1 MIFGIIQGST
11 SYTWLMT
18 PSPEP
23 VVFQSDIES
32 KKKGGIHRPI
42 FSPVFSQQSIGEM
55 KVTKVHLMV
64 NPYSGK
70 KKGERVANQA
80 KILLEESGIQ
90 VEEYRS
96 SYPGHLIELAA
107 NISAADDDVFAVVGG
122 DGSMSEVLTG
132 RMRDAENR
140 SPPIVAFIPAGTGNS
155 HAYDL
160 KIKGVED
167 AVSRIISGKIQ
178 QLDISRVVLTEGLP
192 GNEKEQMTWY
202 SHNLVTWGL
211 GIDSNLIAE
220 KMRFLG
226 PIRYDV
232 GIVISIMLNRRRH
245 AKLILDGHE
254 MDSDFTLF
262 LIQNTQTGGSGL
274 PLAPGASIDDGFM
287 DIGILNRM
295 RRGAILKAFG
305 LLKKEGRHVFHPEV
319 VYHRFKSLR
328 IETPTPSAINIDGEN
343 IGTTPMDMTVLP
355 SAVKLLV

>member
-1 MIFGIIQGST
+1 MA
-11 SYTWLMT
+11 
-18 PSPEP
+18 PSPAP
-23 VVFQSDIES
+23 VEFQSDIES
-32 KKKGGIHRPI
+32 KKKGGFHRPV
-42 FSPVFSQQSIGEM
+42 FSPVFSKEPIGTV
-55 KVTKVHLMV
+55 KPSVVHLMV

-70 KKGERVANQA
+70 KRGEKVADQA
-80 KILLEESGIQ
+80 KNLLEKSGIN
-90 VEEYRS
+90 VHIHRS
-96 SYPGHLIELAA
+96 LYPGHLIELAA
-107 NISAADDDVFAVVGG
+107 NISGNNDDIFAVVGG
-122 DGSMSEVLTG
+122 DGSMSEVITG
-132 RMRDAENR
+132 RMRNSEHKP
-140 SPPIVAFIPAGTGNS
+140 PPIVAFIPAGTGNS
-155 HAYDL
+155 HAFDL

-167 AVSRIISGKIQ
+167 AVSRIISGRLRE
-178 QLDISRVVLTEGLP
+178 LDISRVVLTEGLP
-192 GNEKEQMTWY
+192 GKEKGQMTWY

-220 KMRFLG
+220 RMRFLG

-232 GIVISIMLNRRRH
+232 GIVISILKNTRRH

-254 MDSDFTLF
+254 MDADFTLF

-274 PLAPGASIDDGFM
+274 PLAPGASIDDGIM

-328 IETPTPSAINIDGEN
+328 IETPIPSAINIDGEN

-355 SAVKLLV
+355 GGLRLLV

>member
-1 MIFGIIQGST
+1 
-11 SYTWLMT
+11 MT

-23 VVFQSDIES
+23 VEFQSDIES
-32 KKKGGIHRPI
+32 KKKGGLHRPI
-42 FSPVFSQQSIGEM
+42 FSPVFTRDSVDVI
-55 KVTKVHLMV
+55 KPTRVHLMV

-70 KKGERVANQA
+70 KKGEKVAMEA
-80 KILLEESGIQ
+80 KHLLEESGII
-90 VEEYRS
+90 VEVHRS
-96 SYPGHLIELAA
+96 LHPGHLIDLAA
-107 NISAADDDVFAVVGG
+107 NISPKDGDVFAVVGG
-122 DGSMSEVLTG
+122 DGSMSEVITG
-132 RMRDAENR
+132 RMRNAEDQI
-140 SPPIVAFIPAGTGNS
+140 PPTVAFIPAGTGNS

-160 KIKGVED
+160 KIDGVQD
-167 AVSRIISGKIQ
+167 AVSRIISGRIQ
-178 QLDISRVVLTEGLP
+178 ELDISRVVLTEGLP
-192 GNEKEQMTWY
+192 GNEKEEMTWY

-232 GIVISIMLNRRRH
+232 GIVISIMINRRRH

-274 PLAPGASIDDGFM
+274 PLAPGASIDDGLM

-328 IETPTPSAINIDGEN
+328 IETPIPTAINIDGEN

-355 SAVKLLV
+355 SAIRLLV

>member
-1 MIFGIIQGST
+1 MPT
-11 SYTWLMT
+11 
-18 PSPEP
+18 SPEP
-23 VVFQSDIES
+23 VEFHFDFES
-32 KKKGGIHRPI
+32 KKRGGVYRPI
-42 FSPVFSQQSIGEM
+42 FSPIFSRESISTT
-55 KVTKVHLMV
+55 KPSKVHLMV

-70 KKGERVANQA
+70 KKGEKVALEA
-80 KILLEESGIQ
+80 KKLLEESGIS
-90 VEEYRS
+90 VETYQS
-96 SYPGHLIELAA
+96 SYPGHLIELSA
-107 NISAADDDVFAVVGG
+107 NITANDDDVFAVVGG
-122 DGSMSEVLTG
+122 DGSMSEVITG
-132 RMRDAENR
+132 RMRNSEDR
-140 SPPIVAFIPAGTGNS
+140 QSPIVAFIPAGTGNS

-160 KIKGVED
+160 KINGVED
-167 AVSRIISGKIQ
+167 AVSRIISGRIQ
-178 QLDISRVVLTEGLP
+178 ELDISRVILTEGLP
-192 GNEKEQMTWY
+192 GKEKEQMTWY

-232 GIVISIMLNRRRH
+232 GIVISILLNRRRH

-262 LIQNTQTGGSGL
+262 LIQNTQTGGAGL
-274 PLAPGASIDDGFM
+274 PLAPGASIDDGMM

-305 LLKKEGRHVFHPEV
+305 LLKKEGRHVFHPDV

-328 IETPTPSAINIDGEN
+328 IETPIPTAINIDGEN

-355 SAVKLLV
+355 SAVRLLA